1 MAKNLLWIVADQWR
15 ADHLGILGKVPVETP
30 NLDRLAQRSL
40 TFTAHY
46 AQAAPCGPSRAS
58 MYTGQYPQRHGSWRN
73 GVPADPALD
82 NWALALRREGYAA
95 AVSGYTHFALPG
107 DAAAERYWPRDF
119 EGILPGLEVLS
130 DFRIDHRAWH
140 AWMRERGVTPPAS
153 GDERAW
159 GLAEY
164 PFAHSDTAFIADG
177 AIRYLRSRGE
187 QPWALHV
194 SFFRPH
200 DPYFVASDLG
210 HLIAPREEC
219 IRGLASLD
227 AMCAAHPYFETTRDD
242 PKAAAPENANDLAA
256 MRAHYRASVYEMDAG
271 VGAIL
276 AALDEGGLRDD
287 TLIVVTADHGDQL
300 GDHHL
305 AGKLGLFDQSFNVPL
320 IVCDPGSAADATR
333 GTTCAEPTEAV
344 DLVPTVLDAL
354 CGHGA
359 TGPGRSL
366 RPLLGARV
374 PADWRSAVGWGYDYS
389 TPGGAPRRLHAIRT
403 AHRLYVEFTD
413 LPPFM
418 IDYENDGE
426 DGWVNRADDP
436 AYAEERH
443 RLAQFV
449 AERRA

>member
-164 PFAHSDTAFIADG
+164 PFAHSDTAFNADG

-276 AALDEGGLRDD
+276 AALDEGDCARHADRGDRRSWRPARRSPSRWQARRVRPVVQRPAHRLRSG
-287 TLIVVTADHGDQL
+287 VRGR
-300 GDHHL
+300 
-305 AGKLGLFDQSFNVPL
+305 
-320 IVCDPGSAADATR
+320 CDPRHDLRRTDRIGRPGADRAR
-333 GTTCAEPTEAV
+333 RA
-344 DLVPTVLDAL
+344 
-354 CGHGA
+354 
-359 TGPGRSL
+359 L
-366 RPLLGARV
+366 RPWRDRPRALAAAVARGQGAR
-374 PADWRSAVGWGYDYS
+374 RLAVGRRVGIRHS

-413 LPPFM
+413 LPPS
-418 IDYENDGE
+418 
-426 DGWVNRADDP
+426 
-436 AYAEERH
+436 
-443 RLAQFV
+443 
-449 AERRA
+449 